1 MRRQPVKQT
10 PGQLL
15 LRFRPLPAQRRFLLA
30 REHFAAYVGGFGSGK
45 TYALCHKAIQLSGH
59 NPGLPGML
67 VAPTYGMLEDAVMR
81 SFTDILRV
89 NRIDY
94 KLHRTRRVLETAWGG
109 EIWFRSADHPDSLR
123 GPNMPWV
130 GIDEMAYIDRAA
142 WEVLIAR
149 VREPRATRR
158 QVFGATTPE
167 GYNWVYEFFVEEHI
181 ESRRV
186 IFADTRE
193 NIHLPQGYAES
204 LLAGLDEEGVRQY
217 VEGRFVAATSGRVYK
232 HFDPVRH
239 SSESNPLVAQG
250 GERLEPSLPLCIA
263 CDFNVDPCIWLLL
276 QHHGGVVY
284 VADEI
289 VLRNTTTQEMIDEAL
304 RRGWGRHPAGAIVY
318 GDPAG
323 HARSTSASASDYRL
337 LSSAGFGNQ
346 RVARR
351 HAPVRDRINAV
362 NARMRDAG
370 EVTRFFI
377 NPRCRALR
385 RDLLRV
391 RYQPGTANI
400 DKVGDPALTHASDA
414 LGYFMV
420 IEYPIVRPSS
430 RTESVWNVLG
440 R

>member
-1 MRRQPVKQT
+1 MSRRGPVKQS
-10 PGQLL
+10 PGEIL

-30 REHFAAYVGGFGSGK
+30 REPFAAYVGGYGSGK

-67 VAPTYGMLEDAVMR
+67 VAPTYGMLEDTVMR
-81 SFTDILRV
+81 SFIEILQA
-89 NRIDY
+89 NGIGY
-94 KLHRTRRVLETAWGG
+94 ELQRTRRVLETAWGG

-130 GIDEMAYIDRAA
+130 GIDEMAYIERAA

-149 VREPRATRR
+149 VREPRAARR

-167 GYNWVYEFFVEEHI
+167 GYNWVYEFFVEERS
-181 ESRRV
+181 EERRV

-193 NIHLPQGYAES
+193 NIHLPKGYAES

-217 VEGRFVAATSGRVYK
+217 VEGRFVAGTSGRVYK
-232 HFDPVRH
+232 HFDPAQHV
-239 SSESNPLVAQG
+239 SEKNPVASG
-250 GERLEPSLPLCIA
+250 GGGLEASLPLCIA

-284 VADEI
+284 AADEI
-289 VLRNTTTQEMIDEAL
+289 VLRNTTTEEMIDEAL
-304 RRGWGRHPAGAIVY
+304 RRGWGRHAAGAVVY

-323 HARSTSASASDYRL
+323 HARSTSASASDYQL
-337 LSSAGFGNQ
+337 LRAAGFGDQ
-346 RVARR
+346 RVRR
-351 HAPVRDRINAV
+351 GHAAVRDRVNAV

-370 EVTRFFI
+370 GGTRFAMH
-377 NPRCRALR
+377 PRCRALR

-400 DKVGDPALTHASDA
+400 DKVSDAALTHASDA
-414 LGYFMV
+414 LGYFML
-420 IEYPIVRPSS
+420 IEYPIFRPSS
-430 RTESVWNVLG
+430 RTESVWDVLE